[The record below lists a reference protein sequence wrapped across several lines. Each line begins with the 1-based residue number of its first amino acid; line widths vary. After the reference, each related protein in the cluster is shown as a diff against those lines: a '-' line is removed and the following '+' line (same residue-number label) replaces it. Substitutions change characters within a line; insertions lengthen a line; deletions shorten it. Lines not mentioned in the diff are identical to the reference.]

1 MLILG
6 DLRHSIQILNKVSVK
21 DEYGAE
27 TSYWNP
33 LTTLRCSRK
42 FTAGDRTIDNKEIFN
57 SQKVVFTTLYRRLNE
72 SNRILF
78 EGKKYTIGSIAEIG
92 FKEGLQITAELINE

>member
-1 MLILG
+1 MLVLG
-6 DLRHSIQILNKVSVK
+6 SLRYSIQILNKVSTK

-33 LTTLRCSRK
+33 LTTLRCNRK
-42 FTAGDRTIDNKEIFN
+42 FVSGEQTIDGKEIFN
-57 SQKVVFTTLYRRLNE
+57 SQHVVFTTLYRKLTE
-72 SNRILF
+72 TNRIIF
-78 EGKKYTIGSIAEIG
+78 EGKKYLINSIAEIG